1 MDGLRGIHRDAWRDA
16 ARLGLQSAVA
26 AAASYLLALA
36 LNDVE
41 PFLVIMM
48 AVTSLQRSVG
58 GTMGQALIRLQ
69 SAVVGSLIGFL
80 CLALLPAGWGT
91 AVALAVSLF
100 VVGAASALQSSW
112 ALAVVP
118 AVGMSLEGKDDLLN
132 TALVTSAGIL
142 LGAAVGVLVALLVW
156 PDRAE
161 ARFERQFRRALRATA
176 TRLSDAVEAT
186 VEAGH
191 EPRITEHVSAWN
203 EAVWLAGE
211 TLGEARFV
219 DRAAMTRRLDALRDL
234 HDSVMILDRAAE
246 AASPPVSAE
255 RMRGE
260 VEALRR
266 VACGVLIGM
275 AEGRQPTGRRIE
287 AIDATLERLRAAMEL
302 EPFGADHEVQD
313 AVAFGLG
320 EVRRTLTRLVE
331 AQAGAERETS
341 SDGSHPGGSV
351 TSAELRGGQV

>member
-1 MDGLRGIHRDAWRDA
+1 
-16 ARLGLQSAVA
+16 VA

-142 LGAAVGVLVALLVW
+142 LGAAVGSW
-156 PDRAE
+156 WRSSSG
-161 ARFERQFRRALRATA
+161 RTGRRRALSGSSAGPCVRPPRGCRTLWRLPSRRAT
-176 TRLSDAVEAT
+176 
-186 VEAGH
+186 
-191 EPRITEHVSAWN
+191 
-203 EAVWLAGE
+203 
-211 TLGEARFV
+211 
-219 DRAAMTRRLDALRDL
+219 
-234 HDSVMILDRAAE
+234 
-246 AASPPVSAE
+246 SP
-255 RMRGE
+255 
-260 VEALRR
+260 
-266 VACGVLIGM
+266 
-275 AEGRQPTGRRIE
+275 
-287 AIDATLERLRAAMEL
+287 
-302 EPFGADHEVQD
+302 
-313 AVAFGLG
+313 
-320 EVRRTLTRLVE
+320 
-331 AQAGAERETS
+331 
-341 SDGSHPGGSV
+341 GSRS
-351 TSAELRGGQV
+351 T